1 MWAGFAFVHQVLK
14 SNIEAV
20 VLVLSWG
27 KLVSHAAYRKKK
39 AKLYRRSVKGLGE
52 VETSYAKVVEEG
64 VQGCFYLV
72 VTGLGEG
79 RGVAIG

>member
-1 MWAGFAFVHQVLK
+1 MLHTEK
-14 SNIEAV
+14 I
-20 VLVLSWG
+20 
-27 KLVSHAAYRKKK
+27 
-39 AKLYRRSVKGLGE
+39 AKLYGCLEKGLGE
-52 VETSYAKVVEEG
+52 VKSSYTKVVEEG

>member
-1 MWAGFAFVHQVLK
+1 MWAVFAFVHQVLK
-14 SNIEAV
+14 SNIKAV
-20 VLVLSWG
+20 VLVLSRGNWI
-27 KLVSHAAYRKKK
+27 SHAAYRKI
-39 AKLYRRSVKGLGE
+39 AELYMRSVKGLSE
-52 VETSYAKVVEEG
+52 VKSSYAKVVEEG

>member
-1 MWAGFAFVHQVLK
+1 MWAVFALVHQVLK
-14 SNIEAV
+14 SNIKAV

-27 KLVSHAAYRKKK
+27 WISHAAYRKI
-39 AKLYRRSVKGLGE
+39 AKLYGCLEKGLGE
-52 VETSYAKVVEEG
+52 VKSSYAKVVEEG

-72 VTGLGEG
+72 VTGLGVG

>member
-1 MWAGFAFVHQVLK
+1 MLHTEK
-14 SNIEAV
+14 
-20 VLVLSWG
+20 
-27 KLVSHAAYRKKK
+27 R
-39 AKLYRRSVKGLGE
+39 AKLYGCLEKELGE
-52 VETSYAKVVEEG
+52 VKSSYAKVVEEG